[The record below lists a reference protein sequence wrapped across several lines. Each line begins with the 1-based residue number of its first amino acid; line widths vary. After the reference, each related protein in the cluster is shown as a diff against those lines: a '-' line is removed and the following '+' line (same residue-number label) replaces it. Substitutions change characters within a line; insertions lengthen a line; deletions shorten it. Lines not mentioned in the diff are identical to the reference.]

1 MPVSVVADRNA
12 LMRTAADEIVR
23 LAAAAIERHG
33 RFDWV
38 LSGGS
43 TPEQLYALLAS
54 PEWARR
60 IDWER
65 VVFFFGDERCVPPD
79 DAQSN
84 HRMARTSLLGPLGVR
99 DERVHR
105 MRGELGPEA
114 AAADYQAVLERA
126 VLERTVLDR
135 TALDRTALGAGAA
148 PGTGELPVFDLVL
161 LGLGGDGH
169 TASLFPGTAALDE
182 RSRWVIA
189 SRPSGLV
196 PRVTLTFPVLDAA
209 RKVLF
214 LVSGAD
220 KARAVREVL
229 QETRAVPAPAARVRA
244 QSGDA
249 AWLLDA
255 AAGSELGSV
264 A

>member
-1 MPVSVVADRNA
+1 VPVSVVVDRNA
-12 LMRTAADEIVR
+12 LMRAAAERIATLAAD
-23 LAAAAIERHG
+23 AIERHG

-43 TPEQLYALLAS
+43 TPERLYALLAS

-65 VVFFFGDERCVPPD
+65 VAFFFGDERCVPPD
-79 DAQSN
+79 DPQSN
-84 HRMARTSLLGPLGVR
+84 YRMARASLLEPLGVR
-99 DERVHR
+99 AEQVHR
-105 MRGELGPEA
+105 MRGELGA
-114 AAADYQAVLERA
+114 AAAAEDYRA
-126 VLERTVLDR
+126 VLERTVLER
-135 TALDRTALGAGAA
+135 LPGPGA
-148 PGTGELPVFDLVL
+148 GELPVFDLVL

-169 TASLFPGTAALDE
+169 TASLFPGTAALHE
-182 RSRWVIA
+182 RSRWVVE
-189 SRPSGLV
+189 SHPQGLV

-209 RKVLF
+209 RQVLF

-229 QETRAVPAPAARVRA
+229 HGSPGVTLPAARVRA
-244 QSGDA
+244 HAGDA
-249 AWLLDA
+249 QWLLDTA
-255 AAGSELGSV
+255 AASELGSV